1 MSDPEPPAGRGSFA
15 TRGHRA
21 ALEAVARAVRTER
34 PPHALLIVGPRGV
47 GKTTLALDLAA
58 GCLCLVDDPDLRP
71 CRSCAACRRVV
82 AGTHPDVHF
91 VAPEGAGEQIRLGQV
106 QRLATELSLTAMEG
120 RFRIA
125 IVASA
130 QRLNPDAQN
139 ALLKTLEEPGP
150 ATSLVLCADDDAPL
164 LPTLVSRT
172 ARLRLAPVPIEM
184 LTDWLVEAGQADPA
198 TARSAAILA
207 AGRPG
212 IAMALMRQPE
222 AILAWRTMSRT
233 LLELLDA
240 DRRTR
245 LLTSTELV
253 SAALIVDAA
262 SRGEPAPGNSN
273 VRLQPLE
280 RRRALATIIDVW
292 RQVGRDLAVAGHGD
306 GRGVRD
312 RDLLDEL
319 RSAAA
324 RVDLGELLRFL
335 DRLDRLGLAVEAYAS
350 PELVLDALLIAW
362 PRPMARGRSAA

>member
-1 MSDPEPPAGRGSFA
+1 MSDPASLVGRGSFA
-15 TRGHRA
+15 TFGHRA

-34 PPHALLIVGPRGV
+34 PPHALLIVGRRGM

-58 GCLCLVDDPDLRP
+58 GCLCLMDDPASRP
-71 CRSCAACRRVV
+71 CRACAACRRVI
-82 AGTHPDVHF
+82 AGTHPDVHL
-91 VAPEGAGEQIRLGQV
+91 VGPEGAGDQIRLGQV
-106 QRLATELSLTAMEG
+106 QRLATELALTAMEG
-120 RFRIA
+120 RARIA

-150 ATSLVLCADDDAPL
+150 ATCLILCADDDAPL

-172 ARLRLAPVPIEM
+172 ARLRLAPVPIES
-184 LTDWLVEAGQADPA
+184 LTDWLAEAGHADPG

-207 AGRPG
+207 DGRPG
-212 IAMALMRQPE
+212 MALALMRQPE
-222 AILAWRTMSRT
+222 SIVAWRTMSRT

-245 LLTSTELV
+245 LSASAELV
-253 SAALIVDAA
+253 SAALLIDAA
-262 SRGEPAPGNSN
+262 SRGEPAPGGSSM
-273 VRLQPLE
+273 RLQPIE

-292 RQVGRDLAVAGHGD
+292 RQAGRDLAVAGHGD

-312 RDLLDEL
+312 RELLGEL
-319 RSAAA
+319 RSAADG
-324 RVDLGELLRFL
+324 VDMEELRGFL
-335 DRLDRLGLAVEAYAS
+335 DQLDRLGVAVEAYAS

-362 PRPMARGRSAA
+362 PRARARGRSAA